1 VLCGLSLVAASALPA
16 WSEPAQETSLEVR
29 LGFDGV
35 LKIGVPLPAEIRV
48 PPLPS
53 PGPAQLRVEAPA
65 LGPQA
70 GVVTTST
77 VISFENV
84 PGVARTFQFPLVVAD
99 IRRPLTVRAFM
110 GEREILRR
118 SIAIDPA
125 RVGGRVVVAVS
136 TEPKSL
142 AFLHSLPGRV
152 IGAGIPEAM
161 LPSVWQEYAGV
172 DLLAVHDLDPARLDD
187 AQRRALVMWVRMG
200 GQLLVMARPRVPV
213 PPFLIP
219 LLPAQAGGPRI
230 VSSVDALAR
239 RYGAGLPPGPV
250 IVTSLAPRPDA
261 VEIRTAGVPLI
272 ASAPE
277 GWGRITVWAF
287 DPWEPPFQGWD
298 GIPRLWADA
307 LGSPP
312 RPLVD
317 TGAIAGRLPD
327 RLPLDPRLHGAVGG
341 VILVYVLL
349 QYVLRRRS
357 PSTAGAAAGF
367 VLACLAVGV
376 FGALAADVRDRS
388 AVLVQATFVEQAG
401 SAPIARAQC
410 VAVAAIPYGGPYR
423 LLAPRDAIAG
433 PATPSGDLRL
443 DMIAGGA
450 VLSGQLRPGEGGRVF
465 EAVGAVPLETSGT
478 LSGDGGV
485 LRVDLR
491 STSLRRAEV
500 RWADRVYPLGD
511 LPPGVSVR
519 TLRPDLWTRLE
530 DAPADDQRSAWIFRG
545 PGGDVIMK
553 PATPVL
559 VGEMEGS
566 ASMFAFQGTGA
577 PGRRLTILLV
587 PLARR

>member
-1 VLCGLSLVAASALPA
+1 MLWGLSLVAASALPA
-16 WSEPAQETSLEVR
+16 WSGPAQETSLEVR
-29 LGFDGV
+29 LGFDGA
-35 LKIGVPLPAEIRV
+35 LKIGVPLPVEIRV

-53 PGPAQLRVEAPA
+53 PGPAHLRVEAPA

-77 VISFENV
+77 VISFESV
-84 PGVARTFQFPLVVAD
+84 PGVARTFQFPIVVAD
-99 IRRPLTVRAFM
+99 IRRPLTIRAFL
-110 GEREILRR
+110 GEREVLRR
-118 SIAIDPA
+118 SITMDPA

-136 TEPKSL
+136 TEPRNL

-152 IGAGIPEAM
+152 IGAGIPEAA
-161 LPSVWQEYAGV
+161 LPSMWQEYAGV
-172 DLLAVHDLDPARLDD
+172 DLLAVHDLDPARVDD
-187 AQRRALVMWVRMG
+187 AQRRALVRWVRMG
-200 GQLLVMARPRVPV
+200 GQLLVIARPGVSIPA
-213 PPFLIP
+213 FLMP
-219 LLPAQAGGPRI
+219 LLPAQVGGPQM
-230 VSSVDALAR
+230 VSSLDQLAR
-239 RYGAGLPPGPV
+239 RYGAGLPAGPV
-250 IVTSLAPRPDA
+250 NVTSLAARPDA
-261 VEIRTAGVPLI
+261 DQIRSGGAPLI
-272 ASAPE
+272 ARAPE

-317 TGAIAGRLPD
+317 TAAVAARLPD
-327 RLPLDPRLHGAVGG
+327 RLPLDPVLHGAVGG

-357 PSTAGAAAGF
+357 PSAAGAAAGL
-367 VLACLAVGV
+367 VLACLAVGA
-376 FGALAADVRDRS
+376 FGALASVVRNRS
-388 AVLVQATFVEQAG
+388 AVLVQATFFEQAA
-401 SAPIARAQC
+401 SASIARAQC
-410 VAVAAIPYGGPYR
+410 VAVAAAPYGGPYR

-433 PATPSGDLRL
+433 PATASGDLRL
-443 DMIAGGA
+443 DLIAGGA
-450 VLSGQLRPGEGGRVF
+450 VLSGRIRPGERGRAF
-465 EAVGAVPLETSGT
+465 EAVGAVPLGTSGA

-491 STSLRRAEV
+491 SVSLRRAEV
-500 RWADRVYPLGD
+500 RWADRVYSLGD

-519 TLRPDLWTRLE
+519 TLRSDLWIRLE

-545 PGGDVIMK
+545 PEGDVIMK

-566 ASMFAFQGTGA
+566 TSVFAFRGTGA
-577 PGRRLTILLV
+577 PGRQLTILLV